1 MGSRSKETTRVVGNT
16 QKIEQKEMPMIEVVN
31 LHKNFG
37 DKEVLRGMSFQIFK
51 GETACVIGGSG
62 GGKSTL
68 LKCVIGAIKPTKG
81 KIFIG
86 GTETARI
93 KESKLNQVRKRF
105 GVLFQSAALFN
116 SMSVYDNIALPL
128 RHHTDLP
135 EETIKL
141 LVKAKLEL
149 VELQNI
155 EHMFP
160 AQLSGGMKKRVGLA
174 RAIALDP
181 EIIFF
186 DEPNAGLDP
195 IVATTV
201 DNLIIDLTKKLRITS
216 FVVTHDMHSAF
227 RISDKII
234 MLHQGKIA
242 KVGTPEEFKNSN
254 DPIVLQF
261 ISGGNKDNVESRFDL
276 IK

>member
-1 MGSRSKETTRVVGNT
+1 MSRSNDTTQVFGRT
-16 QKIEQKEMPMIEVVN
+16 DKLEQKKIPMIEVTN
-31 LHKNFG
+31 LYKNFG
-37 DKEVLRGMSFQIFK
+37 KNEVLCGMSFKIFK
-51 GETACVIGGSG
+51 GETACIIGGSG

-68 LKCVIGAIKPTKG
+68 LKCIIGALKPTKG
-81 KIFIG
+81 KVHIAGNEI
-86 GTETARI
+86 TRI
-93 KESKLNQVRKRF
+93 KESSLNQVRKRF

-116 SMSVYDNIALPL
+116 SMSVMDNIALPI

-135 EETIKL
+135 ENTIEI
-141 LVKAKLEL
+141 LVKSKLEL
-149 VELQNI
+149 VELKNI
-155 EHMFP
+155 EEMYP

-201 DNLIIDLTKKLRITS
+201 DNLIIDLTKKLKITS
-216 FVVTHDMHSAF
+216 LIVTHDMHSAF

-242 KVGTPEEFKNSN
+242 KVGTPDEFKKSN

-261 ISGGNKDNVESRFDL
+261 ISGGNKDEAGYRLDPA
-276 IK
+276 